1 MRMGSRDFF
10 KDPSPSAW
18 HTSRP
23 MSDTD
28 TFAGTVRGRILE
40 ELQKSDGVIPFSQ
53 FMDVALYSP
62 GAGYYEREAS
72 RVGKAGDFITSV
84 SVGPL
89 FGELLALQ
97 FGEWLRGTSELHGPI
112 LLVEC
117 GAHDG
122 KLARDLLGTWKRLQP
137 NLYERVTYWS
147 VDSSAIRRPWQQ
159 ETLAEH
165 SGRVRWADGVEGL
178 PDAFEGIFYANEL
191 FDAFPVT
198 RVAWRASEGRWL
210 EQGVGRAGETFH
222 WVPMG
227 EVPLGTVQEW
237 LGMTLPQELLQVLP
251 DGFILDVM
259 PRAARWWTEMA
270 RKLGRGYLVTLDYGL
285 EADEFLTPRYRQGT
299 LRGYHRQRV
308 VEGPMSMP
316 GEIDLTAHVNW
327 TALRK
332 AGEAVGL
339 KTVYSG
345 TQRQFLVE
353 ILSRSMK
360 QGRAI
365 GLDWTPSEVRQFQTL
380 THPEHLGR
388 AFRVLAQGRF

>member
-1 MRMGSRDFF
+1 
-10 KDPSPSAW
+10 
-18 HTSRP
+18 
-23 MSDTD
+23 MSDAD
-28 TFAGTVRGRILE
+28 TLSGRVRGRILD
-40 ELQKSDGVIPFSQ
+40 ELQKSGGVIPFRR
-53 FMDVALYSP
+53 FMEVALYTP
-62 GAGYYEREAS
+62 GAGYYERDAS
-72 RVGKAGDFITSV
+72 RVGKTGDFITSV

-89 FGELLALQ
+89 FGQFLALQ
-97 FGEWLRGTSELHGPI
+97 FGAWLRGTLEQHAPI
-112 LLVEC
+112 LLIEC

-122 KLARDLLGTWKRLQP
+122 KLARDLLGSWKQSQP
-137 NLYERVTYWS
+137 DLYERVTYWS
-147 VDSSAIRRPWQQ
+147 IDASLTRRQWQQ

-165 SGRVRWADGVEGL
+165 RDRVRWADGVEGL
-178 PDAFEGIFYANEL
+178 PVAFEGIFYANEL

-210 EQGVGRAGETFH
+210 EQGVGMAGGNFH

-227 EVPLGTVQEW
+227 EVPLGIVEEW
-237 LGMTLPQELLQVLP
+237 LAMPLPHELLQVLP
-251 DGFILDVM
+251 DGYTLDLM
-259 PRAARWWTEMA
+259 PGAARWWTEMA

-285 EADEFLTPRYRQGT
+285 EADELLTPRYRQGT

-388 AFRVLAQGRF
+388 AFRVLAQGRA